1 MNTKLILFKAQS
13 IGIKI
18 LKCVISSQYF
28 YRQFSMVSV
37 ELNVM
42 IGLIDQL
49 AYPIILNVD
58 WSKITIQKSQG
69 HASRPLYSH
78 KLNTIN

>member
-1 MNTKLILFKAQS
+1 
-13 IGIKI
+13 
-18 LKCVISSQYF
+18 
-28 YRQFSMVSV
+28 MVSV

-49 AYPIILNVD
+49 AHPIILNVD

-69 HASRPLYSH
+69 HASRPLCSH